1 MTRQQIEMQPTT
13 FQKKVYEACSRI
25 PAGKVTTYGRLA
37 KEIGCGSARAVGQAL
52 RVNPFAPEVPCHRVV
67 KADGSLG
74 GFYGQTEGPEVL
86 RKGQLL
92 AQEGVDF
99 DNPDKVAIACLWD
112 F

>member
-1 MTRQQIEMQPTT
+1 MQPTT

-37 KEIGCGSARAVGQAL
+37 KE
-52 RVNPFAPEVPCHRVV
+52 
-67 KADGSLG
+67 
-74 GFYGQTEGPEVL
+74 
-86 RKGQLL
+86 
-92 AQEGVDF
+92 GVDF